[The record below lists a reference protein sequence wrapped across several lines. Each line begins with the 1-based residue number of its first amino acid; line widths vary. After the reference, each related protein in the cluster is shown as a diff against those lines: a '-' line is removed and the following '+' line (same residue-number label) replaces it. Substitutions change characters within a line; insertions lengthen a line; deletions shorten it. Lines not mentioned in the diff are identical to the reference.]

1 MCLRNEWD
9 YTSVGIWNVGS
20 SLADARIPD
29 AWRERKPR
37 RVELLLDKAATRHW
51 GKLTR
56 DLFCSYAKPCSTE
69 STQHTENEVR
79 RLQQKLE
86 KNTFIMHKI
95 YYYWLQSFS
104 AAWNRSLENV
114 ILNIIKAYTQWE
126 HTVSV
131 WPDYRDHC
139 SLNTES
145 CHV

>member
-20 SLADARIPD
+20 SPADARIPL

-56 DLFCSYAKPCSTE
+56 DLFCSYAKPCRTE
-69 STQHTENEVR
+69 SKQQTENEVR
-79 RLQQKLE
+79 ALQQKLE
-86 KNTFIMHKI
+86 KKHI
-95 YYYWLQSFS
+95 YYAQNQSYWLQSFT
-104 AAWNRSLENV
+104 AAWNRSLENT
-114 ILNIIKAYTQWE
+114 IFNIIKAYTQRE